1 MGHWDTLTITILFY
15 LQAHEVSAYTANQQQ
30 LCSPTFEA
38 DMKCSC
44 FIGCQSCRRI
54 SRTYNMSKS
63 VKLCRVSLQYLFIL
77 HFSDL
82 PLFSKKS
89 LARSIQSARRACMG
103 YVHAVCVALKKAS
116 GIDRAQM
123 QLRFSFSNHP
133 NCISSHQLHL
143 HKHQNTWHVESA

>member
-15 LQAHEVSAYTANQQQ
+15 LQAHEVSAYTAPQQR
-30 LCSPTFEA
+30 LCSPTFAE

-44 FIGCQSCRRI
+44 FIGCQSCRRV
-54 SRTYNMSKS
+54 SRTYNLSKC
-63 VKLCRVSLQYLFIL
+63 VKLCRVSPQYLFTL

-89 LARSIQSARRACMG
+89 LARSIQSARSACMG

-116 GIDRAQM
+116 GIDHAQM
-123 QLRFSFSNHP
+123 QSRVSFSNHP
-133 NCISSHQLHL
+133 NCISSHKLYLHR
-143 HKHQNTWHVESA
+143 HQNT